1 MLQNLWGRQSCLQP
15 AFSRLSRADVVRPTS
30 AQMFGHGN
38 AKWDRP
44 PGLSLE
50 FLHFS
55 GSGSAYE
62 LLFCCLELEFLQ
74 KLGVFGHFLA

>member
-1 MLQNLWGRQSCLQP
+1 MGQALPPVSPTMNEEVGRRK
-15 AFSRLSRADVVRPTS
+15 RLP
-30 AQMFGHGN
+30 
-38 AKWDRP
+38 
-44 PGLSLE
+44 LE